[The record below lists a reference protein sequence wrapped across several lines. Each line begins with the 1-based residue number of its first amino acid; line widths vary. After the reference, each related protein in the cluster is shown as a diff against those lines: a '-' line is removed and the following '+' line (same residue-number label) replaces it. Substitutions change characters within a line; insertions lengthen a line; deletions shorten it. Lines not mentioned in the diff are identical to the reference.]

1 MNLKNILD
9 KTVKSIKNNNLS
21 NKKNST
27 NLLILFLSGI
37 LVVIAASF
45 FKTTSISE
53 ISGIT
58 SQNNNKNQ
66 NQSQKQSTQST
77 SSKESQDY
85 EAAMQEK
92 LKSTL
97 ENIDGVG
104 KVDVMVSFESGE
116 EQVPAVNV
124 NNSTNTTEEKDTS
137 GGVRN
142 SVQKNSGSTVVT
154 TNDNGKTEP
163 LILKK
168 YKPKVAG
175 VCVVAEGAEN
185 DLTQLRITKAVMDLF
200 DLSED
205 KVNVYPMKK

>member
-9 KTVKSIKNNNLS
+9 KVVKSIKDSNLS
-21 NKKNST
+21 NKKNFT

-37 LVVIAASF
+37 LIVIAGSF
-45 FKTTSISE
+45 FKTPSV
-53 ISGIT
+53 SGANGIV
-58 SQNNNKNQ
+58 SQNKNKNQ
-66 NQSQKQSTQST
+66 DQSQKQSEQPV
-77 SSKESQDY
+77 SKESQDY
-85 EAAMQEK
+85 ETSVQEK

-124 NNSTNTTEEKDTS
+124 NDSTNTTEEKDNA

-142 SVQKNSGSTVVT
+142 SVQKNNGSTVVI
-154 TNDNGKTEP
+154 TNDNGKSQP

-175 VCVVAEGAEN
+175 VCVVAEGAEDN
-185 DLTQLRITKAVMDLF
+185 LTQLRITKAVMDLF
-200 DLSED
+200 NLPED